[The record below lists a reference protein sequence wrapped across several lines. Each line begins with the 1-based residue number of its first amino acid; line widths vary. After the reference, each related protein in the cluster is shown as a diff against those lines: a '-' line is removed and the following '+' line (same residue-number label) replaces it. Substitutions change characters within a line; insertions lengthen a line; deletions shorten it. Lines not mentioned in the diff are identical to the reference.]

1 MLKINRQYFF
11 GQWLMWKTEENC
23 ANPNFNAKS
32 KPIPNRNL
40 GEGASWTFSTL
51 WKLNKKVNKKLKRSS
66 FFYLFFFPFNLI

>member
-1 MLKINRQYFF
+1 
-11 GQWLMWKTEENC
+11 MWKTEENC

-40 GEGASWTFSTL
+40 GEGGGGGGGAGASWTFSTL

-66 FFYLFFFPFNLI
+66 FFIFSFFLLI

>member
-40 GEGASWTFSTL
+40 GEGGGGGGGGGERVLRGHFLLCGS
-51 WKLNKKVNKKLKRSS
+51 
-66 FFYLFFFPFNLI
+66 